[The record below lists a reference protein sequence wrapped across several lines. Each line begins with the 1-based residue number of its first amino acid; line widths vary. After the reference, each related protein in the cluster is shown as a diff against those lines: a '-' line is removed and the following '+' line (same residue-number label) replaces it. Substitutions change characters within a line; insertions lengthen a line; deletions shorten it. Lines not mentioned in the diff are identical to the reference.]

1 MKDLGNTNFCLSLQ
15 FEHLADEIFVY
26 QSTYIG
32 NFFKRLYM
40 DKAHPLNIPMQVRLL
55 DVKQYIFQP
64 QVDNEELL
72 DL

>member
-1 MKDLGNTNFCLSLQ
+1 MKDLGNTNFCLGCNLSIWR
-15 FEHLADEIFVY
+15 DEIFVY

-64 QVDNEELL
+64 RVDNEELL